1 MNFASKLP
9 AALLAGLV
17 MTGMAQAD
25 ERELLAGKIVVLQ
38 DASSENIGRAMASQT
53 AQQILQAAEQALVNV
68 PEDKREAVAK
78 DIQADVRKF
87 YGDVEPLLRS
97 RAQKLAPATLTP
109 ILMDK
114 YTEDELKQV
123 IAWIESPA
131 FKKYQQVGADMQ
143 AALSKAVVDDTRA
156 TVEPKLKALEE
167 SLRKRLGTPAP
178 GTAPAAPAASKPAA
192 KSAPVKK

>member
-9 AALLAGLV
+9 AALLVGLV
-17 MTGMAQAD
+17 LTGMAQAD

-53 AQQILQAAEQALVNV
+53 AQQVLQAAEQALGSV

-78 DIQADVRKF
+78 DIQGDVRKF
-87 YGDVEPLLRS
+87 YGEVEPLLRA

-156 TVEPKLKALEE
+156 TVEPKLKALED
-167 SLRKRLGTPAP
+167 SLRKRLGTPAA
-178 GTAPAAPAASKPAA
+178 GTTAPAASKPAA
-192 KSAPVKK
+192 KAAPAKK